1 MQALRFHGN
10 KDLRLETVPYPAP
23 GVSKVQGC

>member
-10 KDLRLETVPYPAP
+10 L
-23 GVSKVQGC
+23 KVVRWQWFW